1 MLKKISILS
10 LLVVTILLKGEGEYE
25 GRLEETV
32 VTATGFSETIGNQ
45 TKNITII
52 TREEIQN
59 KGYNTVEEVLRK
71 APGINIVK
79 TGFGSAID
87 VRGQGKM
94 GTANLPKG
102 VSNVKIIIDG
112 GVSMDTLEISHAY
125 IPLNTISVNDI
136 ERIEIINGGGT
147 VLYGSGTRG
156 GVINIITRNR
166 NKEGASGKAYAQ
178 GGSYNTTK
186 IGVNTGI
193 NLNNKLI
200 FDLGYENINGK
211 GYREK
216 EKSSSEYL
224 KGGLTFNITNNH
236 TLKFKVTDYNED
248 SIMTDSLTQEQI
260 DQNRRQPGS
269 TEMESGIK
277 RREYTLG
284 YDANLTD
291 NFKIMA
297 LGYKQKLRR
306 NTYERSTDGFFQDDK
321 KGINIKSNFSYG
333 SGDIILGYEHIN
345 NDLTRNA
352 DITNNIGVMSIENR
366 IRINANKTTNSV
378 FLLNRHSVTDRLE
391 TTLGYRYEKSDYN
404 LRRRNELE
412 ITRMGRI
419 LPLQINDIDTVKK
432 ESNSAYELGLN
443 YKYSD
448 SGNVYVKYERGFRS
462 PGATEMIDNL
472 GGTVGYQLNNIKGEK
487 YNTYEIGFK
496 DIIWNSF
503 ISGTIFYTNTKDEI
517 FIDMEAGNHRRATSI
532 GTTWDYHNIKETERM
547 GFELFAEQYIG
558 KFRMNESLSYVNAK
572 IKDVYENVK
581 RYEKGQKI
589 SYVPKT
595 KITIGTD
602 YEIGNGLK
610 IGADFNYYSNSL
622 DNRKMKI
629 PSYTT
634 TDLGLKYRHKTG
646 FEINTGVKNVFNK
659 KYNEDQSTSSTGVTT
674 YSPAPERTYFLGV
687 SYEF

>member
-236 TLKFKVTDYNED
+236 TLKFKVTDAPINMMRMIVRYDDGGAPEN
-248 SIMTDSLTQEQI
+248 I
-260 DQNRRQPGS
+260 DLRFNIPQGGESRVIDLRGGRRKLKS
-269 TEMESGIK
+269 VEFW
-277 RREYTLG
+277 
-284 YDANLTD
+284 YDT
-291 NFKIMA
+291 
-297 LGYKQKLRR
+297 
-306 NTYERSTDGFFQDDK
+306 
-321 KGINIKSNFSYG
+321 KGILNG
-333 SGDIILGYEHIN
+333 
-345 NDLTRNA
+345 RA
-352 DITNNIGVMSIENR
+352 D
-366 IRINANKTTNSV
+366 
-378 FLLNRHSVTDRLE
+378 VT
-391 TTLGYRYEKSDYN
+391 
-404 LRRRNELE
+404 
-412 ITRMGRI
+412 
-419 LPLQINDIDTVKK
+419 
-432 ESNSAYELGLN
+432 
-443 YKYSD
+443 
-448 SGNVYVKYERGFRS
+448 
-462 PGATEMIDNL
+462 
-472 GGTVGYQLNNIKGEK
+472 
-487 YNTYEIGFK
+487 
-496 DIIWNSF
+496 
-503 ISGTIFYTNTKDEI
+503 
-517 FIDMEAGNHRRATSI
+517 
-532 GTTWDYHNIKETERM
+532 
-547 GFELFAEQYIG
+547 LF
-558 KFRMNESLSYVNAK
+558 
-572 IKDVYENVK
+572 
-581 RYEKGQKI
+581 
-589 SYVPKT
+589 
-595 KITIGTD
+595 
-602 YEIGNGLK
+602 GLK
-610 IGADFNYYSNSL
+610 
-622 DNRKMKI
+622 
-629 PSYTT
+629 
-634 TDLGLKYRHKTG
+634 
-646 FEINTGVKNVFNK
+646 
-659 KYNEDQSTSSTGVTT
+659 
-674 YSPAPERTYFLGV
+674 
-687 SYEF
+687 